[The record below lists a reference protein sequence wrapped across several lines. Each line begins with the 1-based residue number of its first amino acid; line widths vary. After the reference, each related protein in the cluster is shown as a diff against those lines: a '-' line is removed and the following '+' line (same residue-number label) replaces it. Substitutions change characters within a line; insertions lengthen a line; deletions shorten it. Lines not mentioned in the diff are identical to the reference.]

1 MMETI
6 AKPFGWVLLWLNNLV
21 GNYGVA
27 IFLFALLV
35 KLIMLPFQIKS
46 KKSMMRMSGLSDKM
60 KELQKKHEGNQQKYQ
75 QEVSKLYKE
84 EKVNPMSGCLWTLIP
99 FPILIALYRAI
110 REPLTIMMGISKDML
125 AEGGAILEK
134 LTELGFTPTM
144 NAAYVQLE
152 QSQFI
157 SANFEQFAGL
167 SDKLVNIN
175 YSFLGLNLGDMP
187 QWNFF
192 AKCDWSV
199 VSSWLP
205 ALGLF
210 LIPIVSALLSWLSM
224 KLSQKLS
231 PSTAAGGA
239 QAEQA
244 AAQMKSMNIIMPLM
258 SLYICFIMPA
268 ALGMYWIYQSV
279 LGIIQEL
286 ILNKYFGRIMPRD
299 RPDREPADRIRAAE
313 IERRRQETERLKAE
327 GATVANSNTSKK
339 KIQARQKAEMD
350 EMKAAAIREEKAARR
365 AKLGIEEE
373 EVPASQVGNRR
384 YARGR
389 AYVPDRFTNP
399 EAPEEATAR
408 AAAESEGYVAPA
420 EEADEAPAE
429 TVAVPAEETAVAG
442 TAAAAEEA
450 APGAGENPADNQ
462 EEEAEEVFFEEE
474 DSEED
479 DSRENGN

>member
-1 MMETI
+1 MMEII

-35 KLIMLPFQIKS
+35 KLIMLPFQFKS
-46 KKSMMRMSGLSDKM
+46 KKSMMRMSGLSDRV
-60 KELQKKHEGNQQKYQ
+60 KELQKKHEGNQQRMQ
-75 QEVSKLYKE
+75 MEINKLYKE

-110 REPLTIMMGISKDML
+110 REPLTVMMGVPKELL
-125 AEGGAILEK
+125 AEGGSILEK
-134 LTELGFTPTM
+134 LNAMGFTSSA
-144 NAAYVQLE
+144 NQAYIQLD
-152 QSQFI
+152 QSRFI
-157 SANFEQFAGL
+157 SANFDQFAGL
-167 SDKLVNIN
+167 SDKLVDIN
-175 YSFLGLNLGDMP
+175 YKFLGINLGDMP

-192 AKCDWSV
+192 AKCDWSD

-210 LIPIVSALLSWLSM
+210 LVPIVSAVLSWLSM

-231 PSTAAGGA
+231 PTSAAGGA
-239 QAEQA
+239 NQQA
-244 AAQMKSMNIIMPLM
+244 AAQMKSMNLIMPLM

-286 ILNKYFGRIMPRD
+286 ILNKHFGKILA
-299 RPDREPADRIRAAE
+299 REQAEREKADRIRAAE

-327 GATVANSNTSKK
+327 GATVANTNTSKK

-350 EMKAAAIREEKAARR
+350 EIKAAAIREEKAARR
-365 AKLGIEEE
+365 AKLGIAEEE
-373 EVPASQVGNRR
+373 IPASQVGNRR

-399 EAPEEATAR
+399 EAAAEATEK
-408 AAAESEGYVAPA
+408 AAAESESYVAPEEETAA
-420 EEADEAPAE
+420 ETVDTTANEAPAAE
-429 TVAVPAEETAVAG
+429 AVVETAP
-442 TAAAAEEA
+442 AAEAEV
-450 APGAGENPADNQ
+450 
-462 EEEAEEVFFEEE
+462 EEEEEVFFEEE
-474 DSEED
+474 ETDETS
-479 DSRENGN
+479 N